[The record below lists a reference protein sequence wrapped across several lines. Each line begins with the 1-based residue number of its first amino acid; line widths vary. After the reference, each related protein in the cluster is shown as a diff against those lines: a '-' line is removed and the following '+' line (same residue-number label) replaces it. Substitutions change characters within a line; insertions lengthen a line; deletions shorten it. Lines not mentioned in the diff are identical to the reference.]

1 MTSPRPKAPAVVV
14 SAVRPRDGSLVP
26 SERDV
31 VTGRPTDLDRDDKNR
46 RRDDHD
52 DEHGV
57 EPAPAT
63 GPAPVPRP
71 RFPRWAVVA
80 AGAAVVVV
88 VAGGVAV
95 ASGALGGG
103 ASPSS
108 DAPSAE
114 APSAVDA
121 ASAPSTS
128 EEDSGEVLDLAGVD
142 ACSLLSLGDVQAL
155 TSEPSEF
162 ITDSGPSSPN
172 EAGCF
177 WAVPKAG
184 FPAYVDLSASRS
196 DGTFSPI
203 VVNDVECT
211 ATPVDMGG
219 VPAEGSSCP
228 GTVFL
233 RAFDRGVMVSL
244 QVNEPNVSI
253 SPADLVQ
260 AVRSVFDQL

>member
-14 SAVRPRDGSLVP
+14 SAVRPQDSALVP
-26 SERDV
+26 TERDV
-31 VTGRPTDLDRDDKNR
+31 LTGRLTDLDREDKNR
-46 RRDDHD
+46 RRDDRD
-52 DEHGV
+52 VQHGV

-63 GPAPVPRP
+63 GPTPVPRP

-95 ASGALGGG
+95 ASGARGGG
-103 ASPSS
+103 
-108 DAPSAE
+108 E

-121 ASAPSTS
+121 APAPSTS
-128 EEDSGEVLDLAGVD
+128 EEDSGEVLDLEGVD

-184 FPAYVDLSASRS
+184 FPAYVDLSAYRS
-196 DGTFSPI
+196 DGTFSPL

-253 SPADLVQ
+253 SPADLVPT
-260 AVRSVFDQL
+260 VRSVFDQL